1 VTSGSKVRNDE
12 KETPLDRA
20 RGGSPGGLLGGI
32 GGDEA
37 GSTPT
42 AQYEIINVD
51 PGADTNITNT
61 DSGFRFDGTI
71 GIQARRTPRTFEG
84 VHICLYDSDEALIE
98 AHRIGTMGT
107 TENNYRN
114 VTVETDQYVHYVI
127 VDHPGFR
134 TYQTSSL
141 LWLVYDPEF
150 DQYRS
155 FGALD
160 VSLEYDVDEMKGG
173 CAEVSEA

>member
-1 VTSGSKVRNDE
+1 MGETHRWIVLVVVLLAGCSG
-12 KETPLDRA
+12 A
-20 RGGSPGGLLGGI
+20 I
-32 GGDEA
+32 GGNDA

-42 AQYEIINVD
+42 SQYEIIDVD

-71 GIQARRTPRTFEG
+71 GIQARGTPRTFDG
-84 VHICLYDSDEALIE
+84 IYLCLYDSDENLIE

-127 VDHPGFR
+127 VDHPGFTEYDNPGAMR
-134 TYQTSSL
+134 
-141 LWLVYDPEF
+141 LVYVPRA
-150 DQYRS
+150 DQYKSISYR
-155 FGALD
+155 D
-160 VSLEYDVDEMKGG
+160 VALEYDVSDMKGG
-173 CAEVSEA
+173 CAEISEG